1 MIQTPRLNA
10 LDRFFF
16 FFFFIKARS
25 VGAREGEDMLNEG
38 RAQHQSGP
46 TPKGGKMSK
55 GGTSQLTY
63 GFHAG
68 NMQTS
73 PRLWILEFQ
82 CLDFSL
88 FQSPRSAQQ

>member
-1 MIQTPRLNA
+1 MIQPPGAKCTQYI
-10 LDRFFF
+10 FFF
-16 FFFFIKARS
+16 FFFRKARLE
-25 VGAREGEDMLNEG
+25 GASKGEDMLNED
-38 RAQHQSGP
+38 RAQHQSRP

-55 GGTSQLTY
+55 GGTSQLAY

-82 CLDFSL
+82 RLDFSL